1 MDALGIAVFLALTG
15 WVLAGLAAWA
25 ATEWRTEVDR
35 QRRARDRADYAAH
48 KAEQRITDLQAKCDA
63 LLVRMGRKQGPRTI
77 WPRRHSGWP
86 CWGGWMRCTHPGRR
100 PPSRACRPT
109 ASSADAGTWRCSK
122 LPGTRSAPGSVA
134 RASASVMR

>member
-63 LLVRMGRKQGPRTI
+63 LLMRMGRKQGAADDLAEAALGVAMLGRLDAL
-77 WPRRHSGWP
+77 HS
-86 CWGGWMRCTHPGRR
+86 PG
-100 PPSRACRPT
+100 PAAPV
-109 ASSADAGTWRCSK
+109 AGLQPDS
-122 LPGTRSAPGSVA
+122 LGS
-134 RASASVMR
+134 

>member
-48 KAEQRITDLQAKCDA
+48 KAEQRITDLQGTASPRCQRAVTAKW
-63 LLVRMGRKQGPRTI
+63 RG
-77 WPRRHSGWP
+77 WPRN
-86 CWGGWMRCTHPGRR
+86 
-100 PPSRACRPT
+100 
-109 ASSADAGTWRCSK
+109 
-122 LPGTRSAPGSVA
+122 
-134 RASASVMR
+134 